1 MKNAIFI
8 FIQID
13 FISFSFFDE
22 PPEKL
27 GEGTLFILDS
37 KMASEVRLE
46 ISRVIR
52 MRFLEFLYRTHA
64 IETKG

>member
-8 FIQID
+8 FIQIY

-27 GEGTLFILDS
+27 GEGTILILDS
-37 KMASEVRLE
+37 KMASEIRLN
-46 ISRVIR
+46 I
-52 MRFLEFLYRTHA
+52 
-64 IETKG
+64 